1 MKNRMNVPKEYEPV
15 LPNKVKNYLAEKET
29 ETEGQTI
36 YYQCVDH
43 QEFWAKD
50 GHKSHKQD
58 GATSLESLLTDDANE
73 GALVV
78 SYRDNK
84 LFIIHN
90 NAMLP
95 ATNHVRFE
103 IDDEAL
109 KSLQE
114 N

>member
-1 MKNRMNVPKEYEPV
+1 MRNRMNVPQEYEPV
-15 LPNKVKNYLAEKET
+15 LPNKVKTYLAEKESAS
-29 ETEGQTI
+29 EGQTI
-36 YYQCVDH
+36 WYQCVDDGN
-43 QEFWAKD
+43 FWAKG
-50 GHKSHKQD
+50 GHKSCDQE
-58 GATSLESLLTDDANE
+58 GTSELKDVLTDNKNE

-78 SYRDNK
+78 SYRDNQ

-95 ATNHVRFE
+95 ATNQVRFE

-109 KSLQE
+109 KLLQE